1 MKKLML
7 LFVLIFGLSN
17 LTLNAQN
24 SISKTKRIRH
34 SEAVQVKL
42 DTVLNFDNYK
52 TGVLPSDWSQ
62 AFTGRGDKT
71 EWKIVEENG
80 NKVLAQLSSNN
91 PGYHFNLAVYNLI
104 EAKNVTLEVKIKG
117 VKGRI
122 DRGGGFVWR
131 YKDRNN
137 YYVVRENPLEDNV
150 VLYKVVNG
158 KRTDLPLVGKGRTY
172 GVDVPRLGE
181 GWNDLKLVVTDNV
194 YTVYLNGKELFK
206 VKDNTFMNKGKIGFW
221 TKADAVSYF
230 DNFHIIV
237 EE

>member
-1 MKKLML
+1 MKKLL
-7 LFVLIFGLSN
+7 IALIVLFGWGYVRMH
-17 LTLNAQN
+17 AQN
-24 SISKTKRIRH
+24 SVKSFNRIPK
-34 SEAVQVKL
+34 SETVQVKI
-42 DTVLNFDNYK
+42 DTLLNFENYK
-52 TGVLPSDWSQ
+52 VGILPSDWTQ
-62 AFTGRGDKT
+62 TFTGRGSKT
-71 EWKIVEENG
+71 EWKIVKDNG

-91 PGYHFNLAVYNLI
+91 PGYHFNLTVYNLI
-104 EAKNVTLEVKIKG
+104 EAKDLILDAKIKG

-158 KRTDLPLVGKGRTY
+158 KRSDLPLVGKGRTY

-181 GWNDLKLVVTDNV
+181 GWNDLKLVVSGNV
-194 YTVYLNGKELFK
+194 YTVYLNGKQLFK
-206 VKDNTFMNKGKIGFW
+206 VKDKTFMNEGKVGFW

-230 DNFHIIV
+230 DDFHIV
-237 EE
+237 VL